1 MERKAAAA
9 FQPAFSFMHIPV
21 EVNAFM
27 ISALVVAVAYIIFGI
42 SAFGAALITVPALSF
57 LFPLDFVL
65 PVCVLLDVSAAIAI
79 GTRFSR
85 ESDKSELLWMAPAC
99 LIGAVLGVTL
109 LVSLPRHATLIALG
123 IFLLGYGAYTLRQ
136 DAVTGTVSQRWAPV
150 SGFVGGA
157 MGTLFGIGA
166 PPYAIYLSRRLQ
178 DKGALRATLS
188 NMVMLSTGIRALVFA
203 VGGLMLK
210 DRLIMFALL
219 LPFALVGLWLGNRIH
234 GRISREQV
242 ARVMSVVL
250 LLIGVSLLVRA
261 LA

>member
-1 MERKAAAA
+1 MV
-9 FQPAFSFMHIPV
+9 IPV
-21 EVNAFM
+21 EFSTLAV
-27 ISALVVAVAYIIFGI
+27 SALIVSGAYVVFGI
-42 SAFGAALITVPALSF
+42 SAFGAALITVPALSY

-85 ESDKSELLWMAPAC
+85 ESDKRELIWMAPAC
-99 LIGAVLGVTL
+99 LVGAVLGVTL

-123 IFLLGYGAYTLRQ
+123 IFLVAYGAYTLRQ
-136 DAVTGTVSQRWAPV
+136 GAITGLVSQRWAPV

-188 NMVMLSTGIRALVFA
+188 NMVLLST
-203 VGGLMLK
+203 
-210 DRLIMFALL
+210 
-219 LPFALVGLWLGNRIH
+219 
-234 GRISREQV
+234 
-242 ARVMSVVL
+242 
-250 LLIGVSLLVRA
+250 
-261 LA
+261 

>member
-1 MERKAAAA
+1 MN
-9 FQPAFSFMHIPV
+9 IPFELHSLAV
-21 EVNAFM
+21 
-27 ISALVVAVAYIIFGI
+27 SALVVAVAYIIFGI
-42 SAFGAALITVPALSF
+42 SAFGAALVTVPALSF
-57 LFPLDFVL
+57 LYPLDFVL

-85 ESDKSELLWMAPAC
+85 EADRRELAWMAPAC
-99 LIGAVLGVTL
+99 LVGAVLGVTL

-123 IFLLGYGAYTLRQ
+123 AFLLVYGIYTLRQ
-136 DAVTGTVSQRWAPV
+136 GTPTGTLSPRWAPV

-166 PPYAIYLSRRLQ
+166 PPYAIYLSRRLA

-188 NMVMLSTGIRALVFA
+188 NMVLLSTGIRALVFA
-203 VGGLMLK
+203 VGGLMLA
-210 DRLIMFALL
+210 DRLLMFGLL
-219 LPFALVGLWLGNRIH
+219 LPFALAGLWCGNRIH

-250 LLIGVSLLVRA
+250 LLIGASLLVRA
-261 LA
+261 LS